1 MLKCRLV
8 CTLVSTWLCR
18 HCITGTERM
27 PRNELHHCA
36 GLAFLFTTKGGI
48 VLSVESGHG
57 FVIQKLTPSA
67 GTRWS
72 APLFFK
78 SYGSSVGITLGVSVV
93 DAVIVLDTPEAVAA
107 FHQRS
112 QVCIQHQQHWLDLCC
127 LQAFTSI
134 PLRRRWVL
142 MSIFLLAT
150 RSASPC
156 QPLLWTWCT
165 LSSPTKRLCTAPP
178 RGSCS

>member
-1 MLKCRLV
+1 
-8 CTLVSTWLCR
+8 
-18 HCITGTERM
+18 M

-57 FVIQKLTPSA
+57 FVLQKLPPTEGTTP
-67 GTRWS
+67 RWS

-78 SYGSSVGITLGVSVV
+78 SYGSSVGLTLGVSMV

-112 QVCIQHQQHWLDLCC
+112 LVRLCVCVWCMYKAPPRHHW
-127 LQAFTSI
+127 ARMSTFHTAI
-134 PLRRRWVL
+134 RW
-142 MSIFLLAT
+142 
-150 RSASPC
+150 ASPC
-156 QPLLWTWCT
+156 
-165 LSSPTKRLCTAPP
+165 PP
-178 RGSCS
+178 RPLTSCTQS